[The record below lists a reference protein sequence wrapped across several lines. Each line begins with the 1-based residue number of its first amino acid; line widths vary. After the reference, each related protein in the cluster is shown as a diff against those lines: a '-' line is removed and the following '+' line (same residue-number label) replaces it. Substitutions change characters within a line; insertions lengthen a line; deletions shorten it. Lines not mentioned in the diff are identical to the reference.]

1 MMSNLA
7 DFKFSVPIEVRFS
20 DLDGMVHVNNALYF
34 TYFEE
39 ARNAYWRRLRG
50 GNSLR
55 DLDFILAR
63 AECDFRSP
71 AMFGE
76 VLDVYIRVGEM
87 KSSSFT
93 FEYQIVE
100 RQSKRVVASGR
111 SVQVLYD
118 YSDKRAKQIPDDL
131 CHAIAEFEGQEF
143 KRA

>member
-1 MMSNLA
+1 MSNLA

-20 DLDGMVHVNNALYF
+20 DLDGMVHVNNAVYL

-76 VLDVYIRVGEM
+76 VLDVHIRMAEM
-87 KSSSFT
+87 KNSSFT
-93 FEYQIVE
+93 FEYKIIE
-100 RQSKRVVASGR
+100 RQSKRAVASGR

-118 YSDKRAKQIPDDL
+118 YGEQRAKQIPDDL
-131 CHAIAEFEGQEF
+131 RHAIAAFEGQEF
-143 KRA
+143 KRV

>member
-7 DFKFSVPIEVRFS
+7 EFKFSVPIEVRFS
-20 DLDGMVHVNNALYF
+20 DLDGMVHVNNAVYL

-76 VLDVYIRVGEM
+76 MLDVYIRVGEM
-87 KSSSFT
+87 KNSSFT
-93 FEYQIVE
+93 FEYEIVE
-100 RQSKRVVASGR
+100 RETKRAVASGR

-118 YSDKRAKQIPDDL
+118 YPEQRAKQIPGDL
-131 CHAIAEFEGQEF
+131 RNAVAAFEGREF
-143 KRA
+143 KRG

>member
-1 MMSNLA
+1 MSNLA
-7 DFKFSVPIEVRFS
+7 EFKFSVPLEVRFS
-20 DLDGMVHVNNALYF
+20 DLDGMVHVNNAVYL

-63 AECDFRSP
+63 AECDFLSP
-71 AMFGE
+71 AIFGE

-87 KSSSFT
+87 KNSSFT
-93 FEYQIVE
+93 FEYEIVE
-100 RQSKRVVASGR
+100 RQSKRAVASGR

-118 YSDKRAKQIPDDL
+118 YSEQRAKPIPADL
-131 CHAIAEFEGQEF
+131 RHAIAEFEGQKF
-143 KRA
+143 KGA